1 MHAVLQ
7 VMHKLQ
13 REAHTH
19 IHTQANGYT
28 TVQEWRQQ
36 DSQTYTHEDWIHLP
50 DIHPTQAQV
59 NSPALSDQ
67 LKAFQIGLG

>member
-1 MHAVLQ
+1 MDTQLYKSEDTGLTNV
-7 VMHKLQ
+7 
-13 REAHTH
+13 
-19 IHTQANGYT
+19 HTQK
-28 TVQEWRQQ
+28 
-36 DSQTYTHEDWIHLP
+36 SWIHLP